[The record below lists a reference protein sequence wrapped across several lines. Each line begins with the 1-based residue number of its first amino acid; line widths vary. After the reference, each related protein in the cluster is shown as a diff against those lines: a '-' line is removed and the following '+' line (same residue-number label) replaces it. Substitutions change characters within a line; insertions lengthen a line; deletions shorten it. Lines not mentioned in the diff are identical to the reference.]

1 MKIGIYGG
9 TFNPVHLGHI
19 QAARFAA
26 EYLGLDKLLLIPAG
40 IPPHKTM
47 DDNAPEPAQRLAMAE
62 LAAEVIGP
70 AAEASDMEL
79 RRKGTS

>member
-19 QAARFAA
+19 QASRFAA

-40 IPPHKTM
+40 VPPHKTM
-47 DDNAPEPAQRLAMAE
+47 DAGAPEPAQRLAMAE

-79 RRKGTS
+79 RRKG